1 MAEETKKKRSIPG
14 VVTFLLALAAFIMSA
29 AALVMS
35 YDNGRLVKDAQ
46 NVLEEVREGM
56 KKRETSSS
64 REKGG
69 ESERKSDF
77 RRLGAELKS
86 KLEEA
91 RTRLLESQ
99 DHASAKKKLE
109 EIRSELERYQEKW
122 KPTSRVVF
130 NDLRKE
136 VNETIEALREKTRDA
151 GERLEN
157 LSKRLPS
164 FLREEE
170 KETSKEE

>member
-1 MAEETKKKRSIPG
+1 MTEETKKQRSIPG

-64 REKGG
+64 REDRG
-69 ESERKSDF
+69 ENARKTDL
-77 RRLGAELKS
+77 RRLSAELKS

-91 RTRLLESQ
+91 RTRLLESR
-99 DHASAKKKLE
+99 DYKSAKEKLE
-109 EIRSELERYQEKW
+109 EIGSELERYQEKW

-130 NDLRKE
+130 NDRRKE
-136 VNETIEALREKTRDA
+136 VNETIEALWEKTRDA
-151 GERLEN
+151 GDRLEN
-157 LSKRLPS
+157 LSKRVPS
-164 FLREEE
+164 LLREEE